1 MGTDGGLRGGVGA
14 AGGPGA
20 ALGVWGAGGHSA
32 GACCWLRSLVCV
44 SGGTR
49 TPSWAQHQQGA
60 CGGTECHPDL
70 SLSGG
75 TSASTLLSSFGGA
88 TSSRKLW
95 SRPSAGTNSPTSR
108 TSGASAAGTGSAPAG
123 GVSGRRATHPG
134 GGEGPRP
141 SPGGSQP
148 GRWWRHN
155 LVAHASRGAARGP
168 TWGAGGHLGSR
179 RGPEQPGDDAA
190 PRGGGRGPQGAPG
203 GSGASEG
210 GGGEGQA
217 EAGGCGVLGLQLP
230 VDWALG
236 GTPGDWE
243 PEDGLC
249 PLATGGDAWPRLRAS
264 IISRKLGGHRVGVR
278 SRPSSLLLSLVGTPG
293 PGLGLGSPQAPASST
308 ASVGGGA
315 WEEAPPT
322 RPPPA
327 PGRRAGR
334 GEGRPEAGA
343 AQRASRR
350 LGGRSARRP
359 DLDVG
364 VWCRPGMKPALQPRP
379 QPPHLQWVGSPA
391 HPGALP
397 RPRRSLKS
405 RLTRP
410 PPRNPAPDSGGGLG
424 HQPSGEAQVSLGL
437 RAASGPVGSTGA
449 TCQVPVGEAD
459 LDRGRCGASR
469 RPGLWA

>member
-1 MGTDGGLRGGVGA
+1 MGDEPPTREEERDPAPVRGAHSLADGGVTTWSPTPPEGPPGGLP
-14 AGGPGA
+14 GGPGA
-20 ALGVWGAGGHSA
+20 
-32 GACCWLRSLVCV
+32 
-44 SGGTR
+44 T
-49 TPSWAQHQQGA
+49 
-60 CGGTECHPDL
+60 
-70 SLSGG
+70 
-75 TSASTLLSSFGGA
+75 
-88 TSSRKLW
+88 
-95 SRPSAGTNSPTSR
+95 
-108 TSGASAAGTGSAPAG
+108 SAAGAAPNSREMMLRLGAGAGAAGSA
-123 GVSGRRATHPG
+123 
-134 GGEGPRP
+134 
-141 SPGGSQP
+141 
-148 GRWWRHN
+148 
-155 LVAHASRGAARGP
+155 
-168 TWGAGGHLGSR
+168 
-179 RGPEQPGDDAA
+179 
-190 PRGGGRGPQGAPG
+190 G

-410 PPRNPAPDSGGGLG
+410 PPGTQPPTAAVASATNRQGRRRSPWGCGQQVALWAAPAP
-424 HQPSGEAQVSLGL
+424 
-437 RAASGPVGSTGA
+437 RAR
-449 TCQVPVGEAD
+449 CQ
-459 LDRGRCGASR
+459 
-469 RPGLWA
+469 